1 MAKKPASACS
11 CVVDTSGLHGIA
23 TASANLRGALL
34 ARLAD
39 GTIGVPSW
47 AWQELQETYPE
58 EADVLAAHIVKR
70 FQFNAKVFA
79 RAAQITEAAGVGLSL
94 GAYDQHVERY
104 TAAAAHVHGGLI
116 VLTSAENLDM
126 YSDLQCTAQDV
137 VAWVEAQG

>member
-11 CVVDTSGLHGIA
+11 CVIDTSGLHGIA
-23 TASANLRGALL
+23 TASANLQSALL

-39 GTIGVPSW
+39 GTIGVPTW

-58 EADVLAAHIVKR
+58 DAAVLSGHIVKR
-70 FQFNAKVFA
+70 FQYNAKIYA
-79 RAAQITEAAGVGLSL
+79 RAAQITEAAGLGLSL

-104 TAAAAHVHGGLI
+104 TAAAAHIHGGLT
-116 VLTSAENLDM
+116 VLTSADNLDM
-126 YSDLQCTAQDV
+126 YSGLGCTATDL